1 MKIQIFALFL
11 FAPVLFACGPDF
23 PNTWF
28 FKEYESG
35 GGGYLYAN
43 FAKELELMRLEA
55 KAEWNKPESHLH
67 SLARLAPPRP
77 KRSMR
82 DAEKMDFLRLVPG
95 GNAEAYLKLAFDEA
109 RAGKAPDWSAVPD
122 LPEQLRLFLRGW
134 EIVRSSDPEKTVAAP
149 EEWLKLANDPQ
160 NAPDRTV
167 WACYMLGNLAAS
179 QGDEA
184 GRRKWHELCRKRV
197 REGYSDSAGL
207 GFATL
212 KQELRGRKK
221 DGRVLAALYRY
232 YLEPDIR
239 NLEELY
245 YVVKQEIAAYEAWA
259 EIPELRELYAAFWMT
274 SVGYYV
280 KPEFLDRV
288 EKKNIK
294 LTNSARMAYLA
305 WQAGKPELC
314 ERWLKQISKEDVLSD
329 WLYANLARMR
339 GDRDTELRYLRS
351 WVKRIDESGV
361 RFVSTNPAEEGASL
375 GFESRF
381 EQPPQETGRAFSAER
396 KSVMLRIGGIQVE
409 KGDLEQAL
417 FCFLKANSALDAAQV
432 AEHMMTTEDLLRYVS
447 AFSATRFRTLKP
459 EQFKVLEDIVT
470 RRLIREGRFEEAL
483 TILRPT
489 SLRASLLRLYL
500 SELGESL
507 NPSLSPDLRG
517 LHLYNAARVM
527 YWKGMELQG
536 AVTSPD
542 FAFFDG
548 NYMTD
553 PNHRFLYRDQA
564 LEMIWQASRLAQ
576 DKGLKALI
584 LYSGGVYS
592 VRAYP
597 SGEPKTA
604 DLFYKRL
611 VRECRFLPLAVY
623 CDKKRWFDS
632 RHVELPVIYT
642 IAPVESLS
650 EVHKMLRS
658 AVSHEQVP
666 TMPRALIKGTTGK

>member
-11 FAPVLFACGPDF
+11 LAPVLFACGPDF

-28 FKEYESG
+28 FKEYENG
-35 GGGYLYAN
+35 GEGYLYAN

-95 GNAEAYLKLAFDEA
+95 GNAETYLKLAFDEA
-109 RAGKAPDWSAVPD
+109 RAGKVPDWSAVPE

-134 EIVRSSDPEKTVAAP
+134 EIVRSSDPEKTVVAP

-197 REGYSDSAGL
+197 GEGYSDSAGL

-221 DGRVLAALYRY
+221 EGRVLAALYRY

-245 YVVKQEIAAYEAWA
+245 YVVKREIAAYETWA

-375 GFESRF
+375 GFESKF

-483 TILRPT
+483 AILRPT

-500 SELGESL
+500 SELGESVD
-507 NPSLSPDLRG
+507 PSLSSDLRG

-527 YWKGMELQG
+527 YWKGMEMQG
-536 AVTSPD
+536 SVTSPD

-592 VRAYP
+592 MRAYP
-597 SGEPKTA
+597 FGKPKTA

-623 CDKKRWFDS
+623 CDKKRWFDPG
-632 RHVELPVIYT
+632 HVELPVIYT
-642 IAPVESLS
+642 IAPVESLR

-666 TMPRALIKGTTGK
+666 TMPRALMKGSSAK

>member
-1 MKIQIFALFL
+1 MKVLIFIFSLL
-11 FAPVLFACGPDF
+11 APALFACGPFF

-28 FKEYESG
+28 FNNFENLD
-35 GGGYLYAN
+35 GGYLYAN

-55 KAEWNKPESHLH
+55 KAEWDKPESRLH
-67 SLARLAPPRP
+67 SLSRLAPPRP

-82 DAEKMDFLRLVPG
+82 DAEKMDFLRLVPD

-109 RAGKAPDWSAVPD
+109 REGKAPNWSAVPD

-245 YVVKQEIAAYEAWA
+245 YVVKQEIAAYEAWV

-274 SVGYYV
+274 SAGYYV

-294 LTNSARMAYLA
+294 LTNSARMACLA

-314 ERWLKQISKEDVLSD
+314 ERWLKQIKKEDVLSD
-329 WLYANLARMR
+329 WLYANLARAR
-339 GDRDTELRYLRS
+339 GDRDAELRYLRS
-351 WVKRIDESGV
+351 WMKRIDESGV
-361 RFVSTNPAEEGASL
+361 RFVSTNPAEEGAML
-375 GFESRF
+375 GFESHF

-417 FCFLKANSALDAAQV
+417 FCFLKANSTLDAAQI

-459 EQFKVLEDIVT
+459 EQFKVLEDIVS
-470 RRLIREGRFEEAL
+470 RRLIREGRFEDAL
-483 TILRPT
+483 AILRPT
-489 SLRASLLRLYL
+489 SLRASLLRLYM

-507 NPSLSPDLRG
+507 NPSLSSDLRS

-542 FAFFDG
+542 FAFFGG

-597 SGEPKTA
+597 HGDQKTA

-623 CDKKRWFDS
+623 CDKKRWFDPG
-632 RHVELPVIYT
+632 HVELPAIYT

-658 AVSHEQVP
+658 SVSHDQVP
-666 TMPRALIKGTTGK
+666 TMPRALMDPR